1 MTNEISDESKKEIE
15 KLKNLQAQAAEQ
27 LENQKRITENLQKEL
42 REQKKLQMETMKNL
56 EKQKSEELLQIEA
69 LKQKLQNHTISNTKY
84 DEKMRELKNKLE
96 KDIALENENKI
107 FMTSLEARESEL
119 HLQAQKDKGDLES
132 QNAQLM
138 HLLEDK
144 EKEM

>member
-1 MTNEISDESKKEIE
+1 
-15 KLKNLQAQAAEQ
+15 
-27 LENQKRITENLQKEL
+27 
-42 REQKKLQMETMKNL
+42 
-56 EKQKSEELLQIEA
+56 
-69 LKQKLQNHTISNTKY
+69 
-84 DEKMRELKNKLE
+84 MRELKNKLE